1 MKGDY
6 GKGFH
11 EQWNVCINGCQRILL
26 LAFLEIK
33 KTTVWKHLFEDFS
46 VSKSLF
52 LFSWVRYSGSV
63 FLNASFGINVVLRAF
78 NYEKV
83 LNSKEVTHC
92 VAVKKDSSNP
102 SMVVFSR
109 KFVYY
114 ILFSISFSFRQ
125 IFSFSFGLSFF
136 LLFFDPRCFF
146 MDDFGSVDELSLIIS
161 HLASLFSFCLY
172 WSLAFFDHFLFAVM

>member
-1 MKGDY
+1 MKACPKSD
-6 GKGFH
+6 
-11 EQWNVCINGCQRILL
+11 VL
-26 LAFLEIK
+26 IK
-33 KTTVWKHLFEDFS
+33 KKKV
-46 VSKSLF
+46 
-52 LFSWVRYSGSV
+52 YSGSV
-63 FLNASFGINVVLRAF
+63 FLNASFGRNVVFCAF

-92 VAVKKDSSNP
+92 VAVKKESSKP

-136 LLFFDPRCFF
+136 LILSQLSSLC
-146 MDDFGSVDELSLIIS
+146 ELPQNHLQLIIRQ
-161 HLASLFSFCLY
+161 LQTKLSFLK
-172 WSLAFFDHFLFAVM
+172 SKLEAKSFGAFII